1 MDTTKG
7 SPVGNPHLFPPPQA
21 RQQPRRGGF
30 WPWLIRLPLLG
41 ITAALL
47 LVFLAILYVAFH
59 QLQYDG
65 LIYPGV
71 SAYGVRLSGMNKQQ
85 AIAALGSRYTYGEN
99 AIFTFRD
106 GDRSWQMSARDLGV
120 SFDPQQTVDEAL
132 KVGRDSD
139 LVGNLSAQIDAWANG
154 YAIQPRIIFD
164 QSKAAGFLEKIAAD
178 INKPLRDAT
187 ISVSGTK
194 VSTGSSQVGR
204 TLDIPATLGL
214 LRPVVLSMS
223 TGAEIKLI
231 VHETPPAIRDAEQ
244 VASQVRAALSS
255 PIQIY
260 IESAQSKDPGPWQVS
275 PDFLSGM
282 ISIIRVD
289 DGNGTAHYE
298 ANANT
303 EPLRTFLNGLAPR
316 LTVEPVNARFLF
328 NEDSKQLEV
337 ISDSVDGRSLDV
349 EATMKALQN
358 AIFKQDNRR
367 VALAF
372 HLDTP
377 KVNSK
382 STAAELGITE
392 QIVAATTFFYGSTA
406 ERRTN
411 IQVAA
416 SRFHGLVVAPGEE
429 FSFNKYLGDVSP
441 ETGYET
447 GLVIYGNQTIK
458 GVGGGVCQ
466 VSSTMFQ
473 AAFFAG
479 FPIKERYAHG
489 YRVGYYE
496 SGSAVAYGQ
505 RYTSGVGLDATVYGP
520 IIDLK
525 WVNDTPYYLLITS
538 VYKPTEQSLT
548 IRFYSTSTG
557 RIVTKDGPTLSN
569 PVPHGPTKY
578 QESADLAPGQSRQV
592 DYAVDGVD
600 AHVYRTIKQNDQVVV
615 SREDFYSHYLPWSAI
630 FQVAP
635 GFAPKSSQ

>member
-1 MDTTKG
+1 METIQGVPGTQPL
-7 SPVGNPHLFPPPQA
+7 SP
-21 RQQPRRGGF
+21 QPMRRSGL

-41 ITAALL
+41 ITAGML
-47 LVFLAILYVAFH
+47 LVFLAILYVAMH

-65 LIYPGV
+65 LIYPGI
-71 SAYGVRLSGMNKQQ
+71 SAYGVNLSGMNKQQ
-85 AIAALGSRYTYGEN
+85 AMAALAARYTYGEN
-99 AIFTFRD
+99 AVFTFRD

-120 SFDPQQTVDEAL
+120 TFDPEQTVNEAL
-132 KVGRDSD
+132 RVGRGDG
-139 LVGNLSAQIDAWANG
+139 LFANLAAQIDAFANG
-154 YAIQPRIIFD
+154 YAIQPKVIFD
-164 QSKAAGFLEKIAAD
+164 QSKAAGFLQKIAAEID
-178 INKPLRDAT
+178 KPVRDAT
-187 ISVSGTK
+187 VSLNAGK
-194 VSTGSSQVGR
+194 VATTPSQVGR
-204 TLDIPATLGL
+204 ELDVAATLGL
-214 LRPVVLSMS
+214 LRPVVLNMS

-231 VHETPPAIRDAEQ
+231 VRETAPAIRDAE
-244 VASQVRAALSS
+244 AAAEKLRAAVST

-260 IESAQSKDPGPWQVS
+260 IEAATKTDPGPWQVS
-275 PDFLSGM
+275 PDFIAGM
-282 ISIIRVD
+282 ISIVRVD

-298 ANANT
+298 VSANT
-303 EPLRTFLNGLAPR
+303 DPLKTFLQNLSAQ

-349 EATMKALQN
+349 EATLKALQG
-358 AIFKQDNRR
+358 AIFNRDRRR
-367 VALAF
+367 VALVF
-372 HLDTP
+372 HQEIP

-392 QIVAATTFFYGSTA
+392 QIVQATTFFYGSTP

-416 SRFHGLVVAPGEE
+416 SRFHGLVIAPGEE

-466 VSSTMFQ
+466 VSSTVFQ

-496 SGSAVAYGQ
+496 SGSAIAYGQ
-505 RYTSGVGLDATVYGP
+505 KYNSGVGLDATVYAP

-525 WVNDTPYYLLITS
+525 FVNDTPYYLLMTS
-538 VYKPTEQSLT
+538 TFRPTEQSLT
-548 IRFYSTSTG
+548 IKFYSTSTG
-557 RIVTKDGPTLSN
+557 RVVTKEGPTLSKV
-569 PVPHGPTKY
+569 VPHGPAKY
-578 QESADLAPGQSRQV
+578 QESADLKPGQQRQI

-600 AHVYRTIKQNDQVVV
+600 VHVYRTITQNGQTIA

-635 GFAPKSSQ
+635 GFAPTNTN

>member
-1 MDTTKG
+1 MDTING
-7 SPVGNPHLFPPPQA
+7 SPFGNAPFVPPSRQTRPQ
-21 RQQPRRGGF
+21 RSGV

-41 ITAALL
+41 ITAVLL
-47 LVFLAILYVAFH
+47 LVFLAILYVALH

-65 LIYPGV
+65 LIYPGI
-71 SAYGVRLSGMNKQQ
+71 SAYGVKLSGLNKQQ
-85 AIAALGSRYTYGEN
+85 ALAALASRYTYGEN

-120 SFDPQQTVDEAL
+120 VYDPKETVDEAYQY
-132 KVGRDSD
+132 GRDGDAIS
-139 LVGNLSAQIDAWANG
+139 NLAAQADAWASG
-154 YAIQPRIIFD
+154 YAIQPKVIFD
-164 QSKAAGFLEKIAAD
+164 QSKAAGFLQKIAAEID
-178 INKPLRDAT
+178 KPVRDAT
-187 ISVSGTK
+187 ISLN
-194 VSTGSSQVGR
+194 STTVTTGPSQVGR
-204 TLDIPATLGL
+204 QVDVNATLGL
-214 LRPVVLSMS
+214 LRPVVLSLS

-231 VHETPPAIRDAEQ
+231 VRETQPSIRDAD
-244 VASQVRAALSS
+244 AAAAKIRAAVAS
-255 PIQIY
+255 PIQLY
-260 IESAQSKDPGPWQVS
+260 IDSAGAKDPGPWQVS
-275 PDFLSGM
+275 PDFISGM
-282 ISIIRVD
+282 MSIIRTD
-289 DGNGTAHYE
+289 DGNGAAHYE
-298 ANANT
+298 VNANV
-303 EPLRTFLNGLAPR
+303 EPLHSFLNGLAPQ
-316 LTVEPVNARFLF
+316 LAVEPVNARFLF
-328 NEDSKQLEV
+328 DEDSKQLQV
-337 ISDSVDGRSLDV
+337 ISDSVDGRSLAVD
-349 EATMKALQN
+349 TTLKALQN
-358 AIFKQDNRR
+358 VIFQKDNRR
-367 VALAF
+367 VALVF
-372 HLDTP
+372 HKDTP

-382 STAAELGITE
+382 STAADLGITE
-392 QIVAATTFFYGSTA
+392 PIVQATTYFYGSSM

-416 SRFHGLVVAPGEE
+416 SRFHGLVIAPGEE

-466 VSSTMFQ
+466 VSTTVFQ

-496 SGSAVAYGQ
+496 SGSAIAYGQ

-525 WVNDTPYYLLITS
+525 WVNDTPYYLLITTT
-538 VYKPTEQSLT
+538 YRPAEQSLT
-548 IRFYSTSTG
+548 VKLYSTSTG
-557 RIVTKDGPTLSN
+557 RIVTKEGPTLSN

-600 AHVYRTIKQNDQVVV
+600 AHVYRTIKQGDQVIV

-635 GFAPKSSQ
+635 GMAPKS